1 MKIYIPMDCIFL
13 SASFD
18 SSISLAIRKTWS
30 LNAELI
36 SAINI
41 IFDNCDLD
49 GTNLFI
55 QIDSSAEKLR
65 ILTAK
70 KGTYDILD
78 VLKKM
83 SSREYFFTGVM
94 EKYCT
99 DYSFDAFTAR
109 LFAHSRSAAICSYC
123 VTESGTV
130 CDIAV

>member
-1 MKIYIPMDCIFL
+1 MDCIFL

-78 VLKKM
+78 VLKKNVK
-83 SSREYFFTGVM
+83 SGI
-94 EKYCT
+94 
-99 DYSFDAFTAR
+99 
-109 LFAHSRSAAICSYC
+109 LFHRCYGKILH
-123 VTESGTV
+123 GLL
-130 CDIAV
+130 I